1 MAIGDM
7 FLNCGQMCVSYLDQ
21 IMSMLMLACQASLAM
36 DDSDK
41 VYA

>member
-7 FLNCGQMCVSYLDQ
+7 FLNCGPICTGYLDQ
-21 IMSMLMLACQASLAM
+21 VMGMLMLACEASIAM

-41 VYA
+41 NYA